1 MLSAHLVVSARIMD
15 LRNLVTVLAWGYF
28 YIFQCRFFYQYQM
41 QHTRARAHTHTHTH
55 THSDGDQLMNG
66 PTAAVVIFFLLMCV
80 KRLLLSL
87 TPLLRYDTCAWLRLD
102 FGDLLLLVPVSHI
115 GVG

>member
-1 MLSAHLVVSARIMD
+1 MYE
-15 LRNLVTVLAWGYF
+15 G
-28 YIFQCRFFYQYQM
+28 
-41 QHTRARAHTHTHTH
+41 
-55 THSDGDQLMNG
+55 DGDQLMNG

>member
-1 MLSAHLVVSARIMD
+1 
-15 LRNLVTVLAWGYF
+15 
-28 YIFQCRFFYQYQM
+28 
-41 QHTRARAHTHTHTH
+41 
-55 THSDGDQLMNG
+55 MNG